1 MNLYRKR
8 ITSNAY
14 LRLLCQLSFLFIIG
28 FQYSTNPKTIQYIGK
43 KKKTLYKFFI
53 SANTMHMKNNFIKCG
68 ITGWCLEV
76 LFTGIHSLIQ
86 KDFRLMSQTSIL
98 MFPIYGAAAFLRPIY
113 RLTKNRNILFR
124 GGIYTCC
131 IFLTEYISG
140 SLLKKKGICPWDYSG
155 TPLNIGGLIRLD
167 YAPFWFGAGL
177 LFERMIK

>member
-1 MNLYRKR
+1 MRDYGLVFRSIIHWHSFFDSKRFSSYESNL
-8 ITSNAY
+8 N
-14 LRLLCQLSFLFIIG
+14 L
-28 FQYSTNPKTIQYIGK
+28 N
-43 KKKTLYKFFI
+43 
-53 SANTMHMKNNFIKCG
+53 
-68 ITGWCLEV
+68 V
-76 LFTGIHSLIQ
+76 
-86 KDFRLMSQTSIL
+86 
-98 MFPIYGAAAFLRPIY
+98 PIYGAAAFLRPIY

-177 LFERMIK
+177 CLNV